1 VREKAAGG
9 NLEVSVAWSPRLY
22 LQFDDE
28 RTRPARDLLAQVP
41 LERVTNAVDLGCG
54 PGNSTELIVARYG
67 SDGVSGMDS
76 DMNMLEAARK
86 RLPGIPF
93 VEGDLATWQPREPA
107 DLLFANAVFQWLPN
121 HLVLFARLIDGL
133 KPGGVLAVQMPD
145 NLSEPSHLLMEETA
159 HSGPWREIFSNDSA
173 RRGSLPSPATYYERL
188 AAKCSRVDIWHIIY
202 NHPLENAA
210 AIVEWFKASGLRP
223 YLDKVAQQHREA
235 FTADYLA
242 RIAKAYPPMA
252 DGRVLLRFPRFF
264 IVAVK

>member
-1 VREKAAGG
+1 M
-9 NLEVSVAWSPRLY
+9 AWSPHLY
-22 LQFDDE
+22 LKFEDE

-67 SDGVSGMDS
+67 SEGVSGMDS
-76 DMNMLEAARK
+76 DTHMLEAARK
-86 RLPGIPF
+86 RLPAIPF
-93 VEGDLATWQPREPA
+93 AEGNLATWQPREPA

-121 HLVLFARLIDGL
+121 HPELFGRLIDGL

-145 NLSEPSHLLMEETA
+145 NLAEPSHLLMEETA
-159 HSGPWREIFSNDSA
+159 HSGPWRDTFSKGSA

-188 AAKCSRVDIWHIIY
+188 ARKCSRVDIWHIIY

-210 AIVEWFKASGLRP
+210 AIIEWFKASGLRP

-252 DGRVLLRFPRFF
+252 DGRVLLRFPRLF